1 MTLKLGVLV
10 SGEGSNLQAVI
21 DAVRDKKLNAEIVLV
36 ASDKSEIP
44 ALKKAEKAGI
54 PYKTLNPAEFSDRE
68 NYDQTLAHE
77 FLKHQVQLVV
87 LAGFMR
93 ILSAKFLACFP
104 DAVINIHPSLL
115 PDDPE
120 KEEITLPDGTISRIF
135 RGKDAVKLALEAGV
149 SWTGCTVHLVT
160 EKVDQGP
167 VLAKKAVPILPHDT
181 VLSLHSRI
189 KEEEHHLLP
198 LGIQE
203 WVKKM
208 LKVC

>member
-44 ALKKAEKAGI
+44 ALKKAKKAGI

-68 NYDQTLAHE
+68 NYDQTLAYE
-77 FLKHQVQLVV
+77 FLNHQVQLVV

-135 RGKDAVKLALEAGV
+135 RGKDAVNLALEAGV

-189 KEEEHHLLP
+189 KEEEHRLLP